1 MLFAHNSRFLLF
13 AEGRLPPLSLWAR
26 LCLAPWLPLV
36 SSPSPSGLRSLPGRG
51 DMPEAG
57 SGSVALPWDPP
68 GASPGGSVPARQPSP
83 GGPGRTGRRPR
94 RPRRAPGAA
103 PAGGVTGGA
112 ARLLASRAA
121 AGPLPPSPGAAA
133 GGRMEQGLSAI
144 TLYCA
149 PAAGPGAAACAME
162 PEQVSGARAGDD
174 ERPLAVPRP
183 RGGRFRRRARPLGP
197 RRGGRRRRGPA
208 GRGWRFPRG
217 CRVCGPGRG
226 GTSVVCLSV
235 YLPVLPA
242 LCNYSQHGGH
252 ACLGCLLFP
261 GR

>member
-1 MLFAHNSRFLLF
+1 MCYLPTTRGFCSLQR
-13 AEGRLPPLSLWAR
+13 GRLPPLSRWAR

-36 SSPSPSGLRSLPGRG
+36 SSPSPSGLRLLPGRG
-51 DMPEAG
+51 DMPEAS
-57 SGSVALPWDPP
+57 SGSVALPGGAP
-68 GASPGGSVPARQPSP
+68 GASPGGSVPARHPSP
-83 GGPGRTGRRPR
+83 GGTGRRPR

-112 ARLLASRAA
+112 ARLLASWAA

-235 YLPVLPA
+235 YLSVLPA